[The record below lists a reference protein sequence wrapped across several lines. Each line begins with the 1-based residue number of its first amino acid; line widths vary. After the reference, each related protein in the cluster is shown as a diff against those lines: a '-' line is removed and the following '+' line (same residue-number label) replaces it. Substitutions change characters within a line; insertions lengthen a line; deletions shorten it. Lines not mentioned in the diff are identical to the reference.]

1 MLMHIKSLLWGGWKK
16 KTLGVYFHEVTWNL
30 YCSLLEKS
38 IIYISDII
46 IIYITFIGSTNLLL
60 IFILLSCYYYIA
72 TPGLWLIFE
81 VGGDVQKVARESSC
95 RHLVNML
102 FFYESSQGSSL
113 ELSELAE

>member
-1 MLMHIKSLLWGGWKK
+1 MKPSL
-16 KTLGVYFHEVTWNL
+16 H
-30 YCSLLEKS
+30 SLLEKS

-46 IIYITFIGSTNLLL
+46 IIYITFIGSTITITSTITN
-60 IFILLSCYYYIA
+60 IILLSYYYIA
-72 TPGLWLIFE
+72 TPGLWLMFE

-113 ELSELAE
+113 ELSELAG